1 MPRSTIPDKIAFFCQ
16 VGREGDALRF
26 RQADRPKLAGL
37 RRRLGDLRGQRVLEP
52 GCGAGHLTRCLAHW
66 VAPGGRVDAFDP
78 AQDMLN
84 LARQSLAGCKNTQ
97 LRRARCETVRMPHG
111 AFDRVIC
118 FRVLP
123 HFERLDFVLGRF
135 ARWLRPGG
143 RLHIVHWDGR
153 ARLAAI
159 HGGHHTVAADV
170 LPPPEELSAALLRH
184 CFNVTAW
191 IDNTEEVYVEAKRN
205 PR

>member
-1 MPRSTIPDKIAFFCQ
+1 MPRSTLSDKIAFFGQ
-16 VGREGDALRF
+16 VAREGDALRF
-26 RQADRPKLAGL
+26 RHADRPKLARL

-66 VAPGGRVDAFDP
+66 VEPGGRVEAFDP

-84 LARQSLAGCKNTQ
+84 LARQALAGYGNTR
-97 LRRARCETVRMPHG
+97 LKRARCETVRMPRG

-123 HFERLDFVLGRF
+123 HFEQIDLVLGRF

-159 HGGHHTVAADV
+159 HGGHHTMAVDV
-170 LPPPEELSAALLRH
+170 LPPAEELSAALLRH
-184 CFNVTAW
+184 RFTVTAW
-191 IDNTEEVYVEAKRN
+191 IDNPEEVYVEAERR